1 MLTFTEIWPPS
12 GVRLT
17 EGDLTLSVVSDDD
30 IPGLVELVLA
40 GIHLPDQMPF
50 SEPWTLA
57 DPAVLPANI
66 VRYFSRIRA
75 ECTPEQF
82 MLDFAVR
89 VDGELV
95 GTQGFSTRDFGVT
108 RSGETGSW
116 LGRRFQGRGIGTR
129 MRRAVCAFAF
139 DGLGAEE
146 VTSGAFLDN
155 PASLAVSRKVG
166 YRENGVVRL
175 KRREGEMAPNQKL
188 VLTPDTFVRGPAVE
202 MVGLPALRA
211 FLGLD

>member
-1 MLTFTEIWPPS
+1 MLTFAEIWPPY
-12 GVRLT
+12 GVRVT
-17 EGDLTLSVVSDDD
+17 EGDLTLSVVTDDD

-40 GIHLPDQMPF
+40 GIHPPDEMPF
-50 SEPWTLA
+50 SEPWTLE
-57 DPAVLPANI
+57 DPTDLPANM
-66 VRYFSRIRA
+66 VRYFSHVRA
-75 ECTPEQF
+75 GCTPEEFTLQ
-82 MLDFAVR
+82 FAVR
-89 VDGELV
+89 VGGELV
-95 GTQGFSTRDFGVT
+95 GTQGFHTKDFGVT
-108 RSGETGSW
+108 RTGETGSW

-175 KRREGEMAPNQKL
+175 KRRAGELALNQKL
-188 VLTPDTFVRGPAVE
+188 VLTPDTFVRGPEVE